1 MRGVGFGVGMGA
13 RDGGFEG
20 GVGVLDAGVC
30 GREEV
35 GEAGGRRGGRVV
47 GADGERV
54 LWLLDDTM
62 SFFFLSS
69 IGSGASSTLAWP
81 LV

>member
-1 MRGVGFGVGMGA
+1 MGGLRVGSVF
-13 RDGGFEG
+13 
-20 GVGVLDAGVC
+20 LDAGVC

-62 SFFFLSS
+62 SFFLSFFYWTWGVVNIS
-69 IGSGASSTLAWP
+69 VAIGLET
-81 LV
+81 